1 MPLTQVLI
9 DASIIEVTLDD
20 SLQYGLQWTFSGDAR
35 NGYSGRGAVGGA
47 LSTAAS
53 SGFSY
58 ALSNGAGTL
67 KATLSALASKS
78 LLKMISNPS
87 LMVLDNHTA
96 TIAVGDQVPVST
108 STITSETTTVTSSTI
123 QYKDTGVNLS
133 VTPSVNAGNIV
144 AMQIDQTVTDAGE
157 TVKDAN
163 NQLKFL
169 QRQISSKV
177 AVRSGESI
185 VLGGL
190 IKDNKSSSK
199 EGVPLLKDIP
209 LVGGLFAQNK
219 SSGGRTELLVI
230 ITPRVVRSDVDIR
243 EVSEDLRERLKG
255 LRAIEVDLPVS
266 RNPVD
271 PRGQNVQPVPVQA
284 N

>member
-1 MPLTQVLI
+1 M
-9 DASIIEVTLDD
+9 
-20 SLQYGLQWTFSGDAR
+20 
-35 NGYSGRGAVGGA
+35 
-47 LSTAAS
+47 
-53 SGFSY
+53 
-58 ALSNGAGTL
+58 
-67 KATLSALASKS
+67 
-78 LLKMISNPS
+78 
-87 LMVLDNHTA
+87 
-96 TIAVGDQVPVST
+96 
-108 STITSETTTVTSSTI
+108 
-123 QYKDTGVNLS
+123 NLS

>member
-1 MPLTQVLI
+1 
-9 DASIIEVTLDD
+9 
-20 SLQYGLQWTFSGDAR
+20 
-35 NGYSGRGAVGGA
+35 
-47 LSTAAS
+47 
-53 SGFSY
+53 
-58 ALSNGAGTL
+58 
-67 KATLSALASKS
+67 
-78 LLKMISNPS
+78 
-87 LMVLDNHTA
+87 
-96 TIAVGDQVPVST
+96 
-108 STITSETTTVTSSTI
+108 
-123 QYKDTGVNLS
+123 
-133 VTPSVNAGNIV
+133 
-144 AMQIDQTVTDAGE
+144 MQIDQTVTDAGE

-190 IKDNKSSSK
+190 IKDNKSTSK

-230 ITPRVVRSDVDIR
+230 ITPRVVRTDVDIR

-255 LRAIEVDLPVS
+255 LRAIEVDLPGGS
-266 RNPVD
+266 NPVD
-271 PRGQNVQPVPVQA
+271 SRGQNVQPVPVQP

>member
-1 MPLTQVLI
+1 M
-9 DASIIEVTLDD
+9 
-20 SLQYGLQWTFSGDAR
+20 
-35 NGYSGRGAVGGA
+35 
-47 LSTAAS
+47 
-53 SGFSY
+53 
-58 ALSNGAGTL
+58 
-67 KATLSALASKS
+67 SALASKS

-255 LRAIEVDLPVS
+255 LRAIEVDLPVN